1 VPLIHGTCAGNTFDE
16 SVLILGAWILVSGGF
31 LVAGRGRH
39 RPSFTVVGLASAAG
53 LIGTITGLLAGFSE
67 QGTFLGSNHLA
78 TRWMLVGAGIGWI
91 AGAAIGMS
99 FTRGARAADR
109 REIVILALAASVSL
123 LSAVFVAA
131 WLMVPEFFCV
141 DGAIYTDLATVE
153 RLRWLIV
160 ADGAIASAIC
170 VVQMLRGIVRGGFI
184 RASRAPAG

>member
-1 VPLIHGTCAGNTFDE
+1 MPLIQGACAGNTFDE
-16 SVLILGAWILVSGGF
+16 SVLILGVWILVSGGF

-91 AGAAIGMS
+91 TGAVIGMS
-99 FTRGARAADR
+99 VTRGARSADR
-109 REIVILALAASVSL
+109 SEVVILGLAASVSL
-123 LSAVFVAA
+123 LSAVLVAT
-131 WLMVPEFFCV
+131 LVMVPQYFCV

-153 RLRWLIV
+153 RLRWAIV
-160 ADGAIASAIC
+160 ADGAIASTIC
-170 VVQMLRGIVRGGFI
+170 IVQMLRGHVRGGVV
-184 RASRAPAG
+184 RPSEAPVG